1 MGCGRAGGRDAPEDD
16 VCGEKFCGGGPL
28 EDDDFVSEIRYNL
41 RAQRDEWAEAC
52 GEMTFGISTMRYA
65 MNKAAAALMK
75 SFPFNFT
82 FFVEPHDCGVRFPRQ
97 SALAGQKT
105 IG

>member
-1 MGCGRAGGRDAPEDD
+1 M
-16 VCGEKFCGGGPL
+16 
-28 EDDDFVSEIRYNL
+28 SEIRYIL

-52 GEMTFGISTMRYA
+52 GEMTFGISTMRYK
-65 MNKAAAALMK
+65 MNKAVAALVK
-75 SFPFNFT
+75 SFPFNCK
-82 FFVEPHDCGVRFPRQ
+82 FFVEPHDCGVQFPRQ